1 MKNYLLPLF
10 AGLLCITFAQA
21 ATRTL
26 AYDAGKTAAENGAA
40 LQAAIDAASSGDELK
55 VQAGTYIGNFTMK
68 EGVQVSGGWNAGFST
83 QTDYA
88 TILDANASGRVVNQ
102 AAEFSTLTVWSNLT
116 IQNGNVTG
124 TGGGVLLCANGQVK
138 HCMISHNTATTQGGG
153 VYCDDSNAGVVI
165 DDCIIS
171 YNSANQGGGLRIRGI
186 VQNSTIEQNTIT
198 DSGGGMHL
206 QAATAINCLVRN
218 NNAKGGAGIRAYG
231 GVVRECIIE
240 NNTTTTSNSGGV
252 MLQNGAAMYNSVIRN
267 NSCGENTGGVRM
279 TYDNSKSCTMAN
291 CLITG
296 NTATGTIG
304 GVSLEGGIHYVY
316 NNTIVNN
323 SQTSSSN
330 ANRCGVR
337 LNVNSNLVFANNIVW
352 GNKANGSVQADQ
364 MEIHATYAS
373 DRSATYFLNNAVV
386 HANVGTNTIVLSSTD
401 PGFTNAASGYYTLLE
416 SSSLVDAGNNS
427 KAQGLYD
434 LSGNAR
440 ISGTTVDIGC
450 YEYQYP
456 IIVDNYVHS
465 DEDLQEAIDATSA
478 GTTVYVQA
486 GTYYGNFTMKDGV
499 NVSGGWNED
508 FTEQTDYATILDAQ
522 ESGRVVNQ
530 PADFSNL
537 TVWENLTIQ
546 KGKLIENI
554 DTYGAGVFLRK
565 KGQVKHCIIQDNT
578 FTYSG
583 KNCMGGGV
591 ANDAVNANTDVLV
604 DDCIIRRNQ
613 GTHGGGVRIKGTIQ
627 NSIIEENTTTTNAG
641 GGAHIHTGRMV
652 NCIVRNNTSGGDVGG
667 IRMYGKGQLI
677 NTLVIGN
684 TATGKVGGVGV
695 EVNNSDI
702 IGCTIVGN
710 DQLVNDASHNTKCG
724 LSCGASSDNGTK
736 LANNI
741 IWGNKHNGV
750 VQEGQIYYVSHYN
763 AANRTNNAVT
773 NQLTHNDGSCIRLS
787 MSNTENSTCVDGS
800 GDEQPTYAPH
810 FADPE
815 NGDYRL
821 TWQSPMF
828 NRGSNSIASSYSITK
843 DLDGEARTK
852 GGVVDYGCYEFDAVI
867 LSISNSHSIL
877 TVREKVCEGSSV
889 AIPKGYTGTA
899 NVVAEDGYLLNSVTF
914 NSSPVVLDGEGN
926 FTIPTMN
933 ADAALAIST
942 SELTY
947 YNRSVTEGRF
957 GTICLGYAVPAG
969 AIAGAKVYKVI
980 SFASDEKVGLL
991 LEEVNTMVAGK
1002 PYFFVAEA
1010 DEVSFGYVAEGD
1022 AAVAG
1027 DENGLHGTL
1036 AEEAISGADYYV
1048 LQNNLLCPVT
1058 AGDITLA
1065 ANRAYLM
1072 FSEVP
1077 DYEEAAPSPIR
1088 RVITIQQTENT
1099 ATGTDQMVNDKS
1111 VNGKFIHD
1119 GQLLII
1125 RDGKTY
1131 NVLGL

>member
-1 MKNYLLPLF
+1 MKKISIMALCLMASVGLF
-10 AGLLCITFAQA
+10 AQVQV
-21 ATRTL
+21 
-26 AYDAGKTAAENGAA
+26 TADKSGTE
-40 LQAAIDAASSGDELK
+40 LQAAIDAAEAGTTVY

-68 EGVQVSGGWNAGFST
+68 EGVNVSGGWNAGFT
-83 QTDYA
+83 AQTDYA

-102 AAEFSTLTVWSNLT
+102 AAAFSTLTVWSNLT
-116 IQNGNVTG
+116 IQNGNVSGNGGGAWLIDNGQLNHCKIQNNTATG
-124 TGGGVLLCANGQVK
+124 YGGGVANNWDSPTSAQRNFVLIDNCIITSNSAK
-138 HCMISHNTATTQGGG
+138 QGGG
-153 VYCDDSNAGVVI
+153 V
-165 DDCIIS
+165 
-171 YNSANQGGGLRIRGI
+171 RICAI
-186 VQNSTIEQNTIT
+186 VQNSNITANSTIKIGETNAAA
-198 DSGGGMHL
+198 GGGVHL
-206 QAATAINCLVRN
+206 QGGRMYNCKITNNTSNENTAGV
-218 NNAKGGAGIRAYG
+218 RAYG
-231 GVVRECIIE
+231 GCFVV
-240 NNTTTTSNSGGV
+240 
-252 MLQNGAAMYNSVIRN
+252 
-267 NSCGENTGGVRM
+267 
-279 TYDNSKSCTMAN
+279 N
-291 CLITG
+291 CLIAD
-296 NTATGTIG
+296 NTAKGTAGNNGQIG
-304 GVSLEGGIHYVY
+304 GLSWENGGAAKII

-323 SQTSSSN
+323 AQTSSSN
-330 ANRCGVR
+330 AARCGIRCGKADASAV
-337 LNVNSNLVFANNIVW
+337 LYNNVIW
-352 GNKANGSVQADQ
+352 GNKAGGSLSSSQGQGIDNT
-364 MEIHATYAS
+364 IFTGTTPI
-373 DRSATYFLNNAVV
+373 RNNAVYN
-386 HANVGTNTIVLSSTD
+386 AQIGTDGVKLESTN
-401 PGFTNAASGYYTLLE
+401 PGFTDPDNGDYSLLY
-416 SSSLVDAGNNS
+416 SPSSLRNKGYNDG
-427 KAQGLYD
+427 AQGSYD
-434 LSGNAR
+434 VAGLPRKVDG
-440 ISGTTVDIGC
+440 TVDIGA
-450 YEYQYP
+450 YECQW
-456 IIVDNYVHS
+456 VAGDRTVKVSEN
-465 DEDLQEAIDATSA
+465 LQNVIDHTYS
-478 GTTVYVQA
+478 GNTVMVQA
-486 GTYYGNFTMKDGV
+486 GTFYGNFTMKDGV

-583 KNCMGGGV
+583 KNCTGGGV
-591 ANDAVNANTDVLV
+591 ANDAVIANTDILV

-652 NCIVRNNTSGGDVGG
+652 NCIVRNNTSGGDAGG
-667 IRMYGKGQLI
+667 VRMYGKGQLI

-695 EVNNSDI
+695 EIANSDI

-710 DQLVNDASHNTKCG
+710 AQLTTNDGDKTRCG
-724 LSCGASSDNGTK
+724 LSCGATSDNGTK

-750 VQEGQIYYVSHYN
+750 VQEGQIFFVSHYN
-763 AANRTNNAVT
+763 TTNRVNNAVT

-787 MSNTENSTCVDGS
+787 LSNTEDGTCIDGS

-810 FADPE
+810 FADPA

-843 DLDGEARTK
+843 DLDGESRTK
-852 GGVVDYGCYEFDAVI
+852 GGVVDYGCYEFDAVT

-877 TVREKVCEGSSV
+877 TVCEKVCEGSSV

-991 LEEVNTMVAGK
+991 LEEVNTMAAGK

-1022 AAVAG
+1022 AADAG
-1027 DENGLHGTL
+1027 NENGLYGTI
-1036 AEEAISGADYYV
+1036 AGESISGEGNYV
-1048 LQNNLLCPVT
+1048 LQNNLLCPTYNAATGEDVEVT
-1058 AGDITLA
+1058 LS
-1065 ANRAYLM
+1065 ANRAYLK

-1077 DYEEAAPSPIR
+1077 DFGGAAPSPQR
-1088 RVITIQQTENT
+1088 RVIAIQQTENT
-1099 ATGTDQMVNDKS
+1099 ATGVEDAMHQPHLADK
-1111 VNGKFIHD
+1111 VLRD

-1125 RDGKTY
+1125 RDGKAY